1 MNWPYILKGEYM
13 WLNPMI
19 VFNSSSSMFEKKKN
33 FIQRLKFCRYLYH
46 PVWVTISGLHA
57 LSRWHFPNP
66 NGRVSWTT
74 NNSVQF
80 ITVINWEHCGKQ
92 RLIFVKNNLPKSLQE
107 TGRVGWGWGE
117 GETASSGCMYALVEV
132 NTLSHET
139 ASCWEAIA
147 LSLTTKKLSAMISIA
162 FN

>member
-1 MNWPYILKGEYM
+1 MNWPYVLKGEYM

-19 VFNSSSSMFEKKKN
+19 VFNSSSSMFEKKKK

-80 ITVINWEHCGKQ
+80 ITVINWEHYGKQ

-107 TGRVGWGWGE
+107 TGRVGWGRDCKQWLHVCPGWSQHIKPWNSILLRSNCSE
-117 GETASSGCMYALVEV
+117 PEY
-132 NTLSHET
+132 
-139 ASCWEAIA
+139 
-147 LSLTTKKLSAMISIA
+147 KKIICHDLNCI
-162 FN
+162 